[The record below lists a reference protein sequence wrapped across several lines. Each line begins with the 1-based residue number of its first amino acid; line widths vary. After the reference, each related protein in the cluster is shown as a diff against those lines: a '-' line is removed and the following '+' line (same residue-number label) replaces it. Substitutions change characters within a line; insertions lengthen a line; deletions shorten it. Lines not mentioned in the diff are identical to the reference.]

1 LELGKGLAWL
11 HQQGVVIMPG
21 ISYGIGIDVNGSQ
34 VVEHFFCRNET
45 SLRVLVVPGLQVLL
59 GVAART
65 IEQVKHFVL
74 LILVVVGIAPEFA
87 LDLELPA
94 EESGVLSV

>member
-1 LELGKGLAWL
+1 
-11 HQQGVVIMPG
+11 MPG
-21 ISYGIGIDVNGSQ
+21 VSYSIEVDVNKSQ
-34 VVEHFFCRNET
+34 VIEHLSCSDET
-45 SLRVLVVPGLQVLL
+45 SLRVLVIPGLQVLL

-74 LILVVVGIAPEFA
+74 LILVMVGIVPEFA
-87 LDLELPA
+87 LDLELPV

>member
-1 LELGKGLAWL
+1 
-11 HQQGVVIMPG
+11 MPG
-21 ISYGIGIDVNGSQ
+21 LSYSIGIDVNGSQ
-34 VVEHFFCRNET
+34 VVEHFFCCNET

-74 LILVVVGIAPEFA
+74 LILVMVSIGSEFA
-87 LDLELPA
+87 LDLELLV
-94 EESGVLSV
+94 EERWVLSV

>member
-1 LELGKGLAWL
+1 
-11 HQQGVVIMPG
+11 MPG

-34 VVEHFFCRNET
+34 VIEHFFCHNET

-65 IEQVKHFVL
+65 IEQVKHFVF
-74 LILVVVGIAPEFA
+74 LILVVVGIVPEFA
-87 LDLELPA
+87 LDLELPV